1 MLSRLAKLKGAYV
14 IVVGR
19 NPFKFDI
26 ARQFGADE
34 LVDITT
40 VPDVVEAVRGLTIG
54 GRGVDVAIEAV
65 GLPETWEQ
73 AIAMTRP
80 GGLVNLFGGCKSG
93 TQITV
98 DTRRL
103 HYDELKLVG
112 IFHHTP
118 RYTRAALSLI
128 ASGQIDADTLISHQM
143 PLDMLDEDLQLLA
156 SGETLKVAI
165 IP

>member
-1 MLSRLAKLKGAYV
+1 MLTRLAKLKGARV

-19 NPFKFDI
+19 NPHKMEK
-26 ARQFGADE
+26 ARQFGADH
-34 LVDITT
+34 LVDITA
-40 VPDVVEAVRGLTIG
+40 VSDPVDAVRALTPET
-54 GRGVDVAIEAV
+54 RGVEVAIEAV

-73 AIAMTRP
+73 AIAMTRA

-93 TQITV
+93 THIHV

-103 HYDELKLVG
+103 HYDELNIIGV
-112 IFHHTP
+112 FHHTP
-118 RYTRAALSLI
+118 QYVRTALSMI
-128 ASGQIDADTLISHQM
+128 SSGQIDADALIPHEM
-143 PLDMLDEDLQLLA
+143 PLAKLEAAFQLMM